1 MNNRQ
6 LLYALL
12 VAGMSLGTAWAIR
25 GQFGHEQ
32 GAAWAGGIGGLSIVL
47 VARRKDWY
55 AKAFQL
61 ALASAAG
68 WGVGGIISYG
78 KVVGF
83 ARGLEF
89 GNVYYGFLMLGIIGG
104 LFGLIGGGLFG
115 LTLAASREKPVQWP
129 QLITEMTAGAILFYY
144 LLIEELGWLMT
155 PPRSE
160 AWAACFG
167 MTVALFWHMIRHKQ
181 HSAIRLAVFA
191 GLGGG
196 FGFAF
201 GNFLQVMGSVSGIR
215 FNFWNVMEYSIGFF
229 GGVGMAYG
237 TFTSEWETTD
247 TQASRS
253 RLLAPI
259 ITLTLIIP
267 FVVWDQSF
275 ETERLVKTIQH
286 FDPLADATGITNY
299 VQWVALLLVLAFG
312 AYAVFKYYVHAKAPF
327 SELHHEAIQLFF
339 FLNLGLY
346 TIYSILMTCAFM
358 SLYRIEQYLYILNV
372 AALGFLMKKAH
383 ASFSDRGLNISRW
396 AINFAFIIA
405 IFAILTAVAISTHG
419 ELNGANRRFE

>member
-12 VAGMSLGTAWAIR
+12 VAGISLGTAWAIR

-47 VARRKDWY
+47 IAKRKDWY

-89 GNVYYGFLMLGIIGG
+89 GNVYYGLLMLGIIGG

-115 LTLAASREKPVQWP
+115 LTLASSRQKPVQWP
-129 QLITEMTAGAILFYY
+129 QLIAEMTAGAIIFYY

-167 MTVALFWHMIRHKQ
+167 MAVAMFWYMIRSRQ
-181 HSAIRLAVFA
+181 YSAMRLAVFA

-201 GNFLQVMGSVSGIR
+201 GNFLQVMGSVSGIH

-247 TQASRS
+247 EQATPYS
-253 RLLAPI
+253 LLAPI
-259 ITLTLIIP
+259 IILTLIP
-267 FVVWDQSF
+267 FIVWDQSF
-275 ETERLVKTIQH
+275 ETKRLVETIQS
-286 FDPLADATGITNY
+286 FDPLANAARIASG
-299 VQWVALLLVLAFG
+299 VQWVALLLLFAFG
-312 AYAVFKYYVHAKAPF
+312 AYTLFAYHFRLKNGR
-327 SELHHEAIQLFF
+327 SELGYDGIQVFF

-346 TIYSILMTCAFM
+346 TIYSLLITCAFM
-358 SLYRIEQYLYILNV
+358 SLYRIEQYLYILNMV
-372 AALGFLMKKAH
+372 ALGFMMQKTQ

-396 AINFAFIIA
+396 AINFVFIIA

-419 ELNGANRRFE
+419 ELNGANVRFE

>member
-6 LLYALL
+6 LIYALL
-12 VAGMSLGTAWAIR
+12 VAGISLGTAWAIR

-47 VARRKDWY
+47 AAKRKDWY

-68 WGVGGIISYG
+68 WGIGGIISYG

-115 LTLAASREKPVQWP
+115 LTLASSREKPVQWP
-129 QLITEMTAGAILFYY
+129 QLITEMTAGAIIFYY
-144 LLIEELGWLMT
+144 LLIEQLGWLMT

-167 MTVALFWHMIRHKQ
+167 MTVALFWYMIRHKQ
-181 HSAIRLAVFA
+181 QSAMRLAIFA

-201 GNFLQVMGSVSGIR
+201 GNFLQVMGSVSGIH

-247 TQASRS
+247 SQASRAS
-253 RLLAPI
+253 LLAPI
-259 ITLTLIIP
+259 VILTLVIP

-275 ETERLVKTIQH
+275 VTKRLVETIQG
-286 FDPLADATGITNY
+286 FDPLADAAGITVY
-299 VQWVALLLVLAFG
+299 VQWVALLLVLAF
-312 AYAVFKYYVHAKAPF
+312 AAFSVYKYYFKTKTLF
-327 SELHHEAIQLFF
+327 SELEYDGIQLFF

-346 TIYSILMTCAFM
+346 TIYSILITCAFM
-358 SLYRIEQYLYILNV
+358 SLYRVEQYLYILNV
-372 AALGFLMKKAH
+372 AVLGFLMKKTQ
-383 ASFSDRGLNISRW
+383 ASFSDRGLNVSRW

-405 IFAILTAVAISTHG
+405 LFAILTAVAISTHG

>member
-6 LLYALL
+6 LLYSLL
-12 VAGMSLGTAWAIR
+12 LAGMSLGTAWAIR

-32 GAAWAGGIGGLSIVL
+32 GAAWAGGIGGLAIVL
-47 VARRKDWY
+47 LAKRKDWY

-61 ALASAAG
+61 SLAAAAG
-68 WGVGGIISYG
+68 WGITGIISYG
-78 KVVGF
+78 KVVGY

-89 GNVYYGFLMLGIIGG
+89 GNVYYGFLMLFVIGG

-115 LTLAASREKPVQWP
+115 LTLASTREKPVQWP
-129 QLITEMTAGAILFYY
+129 QLITEMTAGAIIFYY
-144 LLIEELGWLMT
+144 LLIEQLGWLMT

-167 MTVALFWHMIRHKQ
+167 MAVALFWYMIRNQ
-181 HSAIRLAVFA
+181 QMSAIRVAVFS
-191 GLGGG
+191 GFGGG

-201 GNFLQVMGSVSGIR
+201 GNFLQVLGSASEIH

-229 GGVGMAYG
+229 GGAGMAYG
-237 TFTSEWETTD
+237 TFTSEWPVAD
-247 TQASRS
+247 IRASRV

-259 ITLTLIIP
+259 LILTLIIP
-267 FVVWDQSF
+267 LIVWDQSF
-275 ETERLVKTIQH
+275 DTKRLVETIQG
-286 FDPLADATGITNY
+286 FNPLADAEGITVW
-299 VQWVALLLVLAFG
+299 VQWVPLLLVLAFAG
-312 AYAVFKYYVHAKAPF
+312 YAVSKYYSRAGAPF
-327 SELHHEAIQLFF
+327 VELDYEDIQPFF

-346 TIYSILMTCAFM
+346 TVYSMLITCAFM

-372 AALGFLMKKAH
+372 VALGMLMKKTQ
-383 ASFSDRGLNISRW
+383 ASLSNRGLNISRW
-396 AINFAFIIA
+396 AINLIFVIA

-419 ELNGANRRFE
+419 ELSGANRRFE

>member
-6 LLYALL
+6 LAYALL
-12 VAGMSLGTAWAIR
+12 VAGISLGTAWAIR

-47 VARRKDWY
+47 IAKRKDWY

-89 GNVYYGFLMLGIIGG
+89 GNVYYGFLMLCVIGG

-115 LTLAASREKPVQWP
+115 LTLASSRQKPVQWP
-129 QLITEMTAGAILFYY
+129 QLLTEMTAGALIFYY
-144 LLIEELGWLMT
+144 LLIEEFGWLMT

-167 MTVALFWHMIRHKQ
+167 MAVALFWHMIRHQQ
-181 HSAIRLAVFA
+181 HSAMRLAIFA
-191 GLGGG
+191 GFGGG

-201 GNFLQVMGSVSGIR
+201 GNFLQVMGSVSGIH

-229 GGVGMAYG
+229 GGIGMAYG
-237 TFTSEWETTD
+237 TFTSEWEVTEE
-247 TQASRS
+247 QAAPSRI
-253 RLLAPI
+253 LAPVI
-259 ITLTLIIP
+259 ILTLIIP

-275 ETERLVKTIQH
+275 ETKRLIETIQG
-286 FDPLADATGITNY
+286 FDPLADAPGITNA
-299 VQWVALLLVLAFG
+299 VQWVTLLLVPAFG
-312 AYAVFKYYVHAKAPF
+312 AYSIYRYYFKRKSSAEQLEY
-327 SELHHEAIQLFF
+327 SGIQTFF
-339 FLNLGLY
+339 FLDLGLY
-346 TIYSILMTCAFM
+346 TIYSLLITGAFI
-358 SLYRIEQYLYILNV
+358 SLYRIEQYLYILNMV
-372 AALGFLMKKAH
+372 VLGFLLTKTQAT
-383 ASFSDRGLNISRW
+383 FSHRGLNLSRW
-396 AINFAFIIA
+396 AVNFLFVIA